1 MRKTIS
7 ISIDEEVWQHI
18 ELSAKEDHRS
28 TSRYIEL
35 LGRLDGIYGLS
46 KIEHKINQLQKIQE
60 LMQNRAKTPCEKDI
74 ADAYSNAL
82 NTLTDAG
89 RE

>member
-1 MRKTIS
+1 
-7 ISIDEEVWQHI
+7 
-18 ELSAKEDHRS
+18 
-28 TSRYIEL
+28 
-35 LGRLDGIYGLS
+35 
-46 KIEHKINQLQKIQE
+46 
-60 LMQNRAKTPCEKDI
+60 MQNRAKTPCEKDI